1 MDGNAD
7 RFDVVVVGAR
17 CAGSPLATMLAHR
30 GLRVCLLDRSSFPS
44 DTLSTHLIQPCG
56 VEVLERL
63 GLLDQ
68 MLAAGAARV
77 GRFTLVSDGVRI
89 EADTDAET
97 FGAPS
102 LCLRRIKLDQLLI
115 EAAAAA
121 GAEVHTG
128 SGVTGLIREGGRVAG
143 VRTRHRA
150 FRAPLV
156 VGADGRASTV
166 AELAGAAEY
175 RVEPP
180 GRLFS
185 WGYFEGVAEDEGR
198 LRLGKLG
205 EVAYLSCPTD
215 SGLFL
220 AGVCPSMAARD
231 AYLADRE
238 AGFEAGIEGWP
249 ELAGLLASVRRV
261 GPIRVLADWHGFL
274 REAAGPGWVLLGD
287 AGHFKDP
294 TPAQGISDALR
305 QAERLAEVIAQSGGG
320 DGAALDDALR
330 SWWRWRDE
338 DAHEMFGFASDIG
351 SDDSS
356 LLSHELLSRLGSE
369 SDGGEQLLRVLNH
382 ELLPSQLFTL
392 RRVGGAVA
400 GIVRRRPRRSPAL
413 AAELASELRK
423 EARRAWQH
431 HRRPTAASPA

>member
-1 MDGNAD
+1 M
-7 RFDVVVVGAR
+7 
-17 CAGSPLATMLAHR
+17 
-30 GLRVCLLDRSSFPS
+30 
-44 DTLSTHLIQPCG
+44 
-56 VEVLERL
+56 
-63 GLLDQ
+63 
-68 MLAAGAARV
+68 
-77 GRFTLVSDGVRI
+77 
-89 EADTDAET
+89 
-97 FGAPS
+97 
-102 LCLRRIKLDQLLI
+102 
-115 EAAAAA
+115 
-121 GAEVHTG
+121 
-128 SGVTGLIREGGRVAG
+128 
-143 VRTRHRA
+143 
-150 FRAPLV
+150 
-156 VGADGRASTV
+156 
-166 AELAGAAEY
+166 
-175 RVEPP
+175 
-180 GRLFS
+180 
-185 WGYFEGVAEDEGR
+185 
-198 LRLGKLG
+198 
-205 EVAYLSCPTD
+205 
-215 SGLFL
+215 
-220 AGVCPSMAARD
+220 
-231 AYLADRE
+231 
-238 AGFEAGIEGWP
+238 
-249 ELAGLLASVRRV
+249 AGLLASVRRV

-274 REAAGPGWVLLGD
+274 REAAGPGRVLLGD

-338 DAHEMFGFASDIG
+338 DAHEMSGFASDIG